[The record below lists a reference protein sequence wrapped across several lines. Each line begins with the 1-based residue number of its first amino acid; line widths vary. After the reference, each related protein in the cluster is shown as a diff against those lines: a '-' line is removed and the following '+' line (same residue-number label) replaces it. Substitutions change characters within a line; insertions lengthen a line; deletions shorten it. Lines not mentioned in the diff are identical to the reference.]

1 MPLSRLLA
9 LAAAAG
15 PAASAS
21 AAAEIWKGG
30 GNWGETA
37 AAALYGSTGG
47 DVATGGVN
55 VLLPFVSSSFCQS
68 ATVSLCE
75 QNSAEKPF
83 MTETKDE
90 KAAKAPGLL
99 FNRDYLI
106 NATSLRQ
113 NFMPSSSCPLLHSF
127 FH

>member
-1 MPLSRLLA
+1 M
-9 LAAAAG
+9 
-15 PAASAS
+15 
-21 AAAEIWKGG
+21 
-30 GNWGETA
+30 
-37 AAALYGSTGG
+37 YCYH
-47 DVATGGVN
+47 
-55 VLLPFVSSSFCQS
+55 SFPVHS
-68 ATVSLCE
+68 VSLLLYRYM
-75 QNSAEKPF
+75 SRTLLKPF

-113 NFMPSSSCPLLHSF
+113 NFMPSSSYPLLHSF